1 MKETIPQSQYE
12 REVWQRVMLE
22 AQIGTEACRRLGLLH
37 PDYIKNHHVQ
47 LELDYGQPNEY

>member
-12 REVWQRVMLE
+12 RDVWQRVMLE
-22 AQIGTEACRRLGLLH
+22 AQIGTEACKRLGLLH

-47 LELDYGQPNEY
+47 LELDYED